1 MYVTFNHLNP
11 CNVIP
16 ALEGV
21 GSLYQKIINLY
32 AVAKKHD
39 LKYIHIPVRVGHNYN
54 NLENWDDKWDQFF
67 NFKKLSNNDE
77 IDIDKLNNM
86 EKHFITEYLSLE
98 IMLKNNDPNV
108 LYLYYHTFSI
118 FYENPEYYFKDIQND
133 LINAYDEINYN
144 RKLIYNKNKTNIAI
158 HIRVYNNYD
167 NEGDFELYSKEDT
180 SKEYRFCF
188 TAEMYE
194 ILINQLKEK
203 YSNCEIHIFSQEK
216 FFDIKYKKLRDI
228 KDLQFHFDD
237 IDVFDTFHHLCKAD
251 VFVMGLSTFSIIA
264 AYYNKNTII
273 YLPPFYKPVLKSWI
287 VYDNKL

>member
-32 AVAKKHD
+32 AVAKKHN

-108 LYLYYHTFSI
+108 L
-118 FYENPEYYFKDIQND
+118 
-133 LINAYDEINYN
+133 
-144 RKLIYNKNKTNIAI
+144 
-158 HIRVYNNYD
+158 
-167 NEGDFELYSKEDT
+167 
-180 SKEYRFCF
+180 
-188 TAEMYE
+188 
-194 ILINQLKEK
+194 
-203 YSNCEIHIFSQEK
+203 
-216 FFDIKYKKLRDI
+216 
-228 KDLQFHFDD
+228 
-237 IDVFDTFHHLCKAD
+237 
-251 VFVMGLSTFSIIA
+251 
-264 AYYNKNTII
+264 
-273 YLPPFYKPVLKSWI
+273 
-287 VYDNKL
+287 